1 MREKLVRLSG
11 HVVCFTPTTEPVKNL
26 FSQVQEVFLFL
37 LQEDVTAEW
46 EQTEAAVKI
55 GRLEQVKVRVIL
67 KVNCF
72 AFKAETHERHRAA
85 YLTLHQKVNNE

>member
-11 HVVCFTPTTEPVKNL
+11 HVVCFTPTTGPVKNL

-55 GRLEQVKVRVIL
+55 GRLEQVKVIL